1 MFRVASSVPNA
12 PLRPVVPD
20 PINLEQMV
28 RSLDLADLRNVPE
41 PSFTYCQ
48 LSTAAGPHGREAIGH
63 AISICYDVIAAA
75 RQGAPRHRLKALNQ
89 TLLWLGP
96 KNSQRLGNIALRYI
110 FVLGAVHAG
119 LTAMIRS
126 EPDNHDAVRCRRSL
140 EQTITKVGS
149 KSGYCRS
156 APTGCWDAE
165 KATLKF
171 SRTLDIASDE
181 IIKCVSKV
189 DAQKLIDGMAGVL
202 LTRPLLDHVRERYS
216 SEASASDPLAGKGL
230 ELLDVLDRQAL
241 YETECVIRRMIE
253 MSTYHHW
260 ETGLRELMLVP
271 DFVINVN
278 AVRH

>member
-1 MFRVASSVPNA
+1 MFRVTSSVPNA
-12 PLRPVVPD
+12 PLRPSVPD
-20 PINLEQMV
+20 PINLEQTV

-41 PSFTYCQ
+41 PTFTYCQ
-48 LSTAAGPHGREAIGH
+48 LSTAAGPHGRDAIGH
-63 AISICYDVIAAA
+63 AISICYDVIAEA
-75 RQGAPRHRLKALNQ
+75 RTGAPRHRLNALNQ

-96 KNSQRLGNIALRYI
+96 NNPERLGNIALRYI

-119 LTAMIRS
+119 LTAMIKGD
-126 EPDNHDAVRCRRSL
+126 PGNHEAIRCRSSL
-140 EQTITKVGS
+140 GKIIAKVGS

-156 APTGCWDAE
+156 APSGCWDKE

-171 SRTLDIASDE
+171 SRTLDKASDE
-181 IIKCVSKV
+181 VIKCVSKV
-189 DAQKLIDGMAGVL
+189 DAQKLLDGMARVL
-202 LTRPLLDHVRERYS
+202 LTRPLLEHVRERYPS
-216 SEASASDPLAGKGL
+216 VVSASNPLAGTGL

-241 YETECVIRRMIE
+241 YETECVIRRMFE

-260 ETGLRELMLVP
+260 ETALRELMLVP